1 MNKSSGC
8 TQAVFAAATAITLF
22 FASAPAV
29 FAQGDAAAKSDPL
42 KLDQV
47 VITATKT
54 EHTLGDVPVAAEVI
68 TKEEIEQRQIKTI
81 ADALKLLTGVKIN
94 QTSGSWGDKGKIEM
108 QGLAAKHTLILVDGQ
123 RWLGGHGDAID
134 MQSIPMEMVE
144 RIEVLK
150 GPSSALY
157 GSEAIGGVVNIITR
171 QAKDKYSLS
180 ASAAVGSRATQIH
193 EATGGIKLGGFG
205 GLLSYTYRESDGVN
219 KETDRYSEHLLSANL
234 GYELT
239 PSVKLSVKPF
249 YSEHKMLYEARNQK
263 RAGIN
268 SSLEWAPDALSKLDL
283 RGSFFNYRHY
293 TGDRSSD
300 WDTDAYD
307 GEITYSRLLFDRLM
321 MTGGYQYS
329 FEDIDDKG
337 KEYKADQKLNSFYL
351 QSEINFQPVVFVL
364 GARLDDHDKWGA
376 EVNPKGS
383 VLINV
388 TKNLKLRG
396 SVGTAFKSPSLAK
409 LYANAWRMGPYM
421 VYANP
426 DLQPEKSI
434 GYQVGAEYA
443 LLERHLFKVS
453 AFRNNVKDMIVSKI
467 VRRRPPP
474 HSMYWENVDE
484 AYTQGVEVSVTS
496 RLTDTLTAQAGYT
509 YLDTRDKKQD
519 KELTYRPKHKAT
531 LELNQKIPQFGV
543 NVNVTGIY
551 VGTRYDDDYA
561 ELDGYDLWNV
571 AVTKD
576 LGKHFQLFAR
586 ADNIFGKKDVDDEYD
601 LDGSRF
607 LFGVKMNF

>member
-8 TQAVFAAATAITLF
+8 TQAVFAAATAITF
-22 FASAPAV
+22 YFASAPGL
-29 FAQGDAAAKSDPL
+29 FAQMDAAKTGDPL

-47 VITATKT
+47 VVTATKT

-68 TKEEIEQRQIKTI
+68 TKEEIEQKQVKTV

-108 QGLAAKHTLILVDGQ
+108 QGLDAKHTLILVDGQ
-123 RWLGGHGDAID
+123 RWLGGHGDATD
-134 MQSIPMEMVE
+134 MHSIPIGMVE

-150 GPSSALY
+150 GPASALY

-268 SSLEWAPDALSKLDL
+268 SSLEWAPDALSKLAL

-337 KEYKADQKLNSFYL
+337 KKYKADQKLQSFYL
-351 QSEINFQPVVFVL
+351 QSEIDFKPVVFIL
-364 GARLDDHDKWGA
+364 GARLDEHDKWGT
-376 EVNPKGS
+376 EINPKGS
-383 VLINV
+383 VLVNV

-396 SVGTAFKSPSLAK
+396 SVGTAFKCPSLAK
-409 LYANAWRMGPYM
+409 LYADAWKMGPYT
-421 VYANP
+421 VYSNP
-426 DLQPEKSI
+426 NLLPEESV
-434 GYQVGAEYA
+434 GYQVGAEYT
-443 LLERHLFKVS
+443 LLARHLFKVS
-453 AFRNNVKDMIVSKI
+453 AFRNDVKDIIVSKI
-467 VRRRPPP
+467 VGRK
-474 HSMYWENVDE
+474 MYWENVDE
-484 AYTQGVEVSVTS
+484 AYTQGVEVGLTS

-519 KELTYRPKHKAT
+519 KELAYRPQHKFT
-531 LELNQKIPQFGV
+531 LEFNQKIPQLGM

-551 VGTRYDDDYA
+551 VGKRYDDTYA

-576 LGKHFQLFAR
+576 LGKHVQLFAR
-586 ADNIFGKKDVDDEYD
+586 ADNVFGKQDVSDEYD
-601 LDGSRF
+601 LDGARF
-607 LFGVKMNF
+607 LCGAKMNF